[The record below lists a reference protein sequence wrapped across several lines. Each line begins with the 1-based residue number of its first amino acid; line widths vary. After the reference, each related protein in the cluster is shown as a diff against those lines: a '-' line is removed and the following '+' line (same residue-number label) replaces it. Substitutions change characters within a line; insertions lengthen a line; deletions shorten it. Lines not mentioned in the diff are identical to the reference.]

1 MRCFLA
7 FNNDSCIGYS
17 VVLIDHEDNAE
28 ARPRQAELVNMFVS
42 DGFRSLYIGRH
53 LMNATLFHLKVS
65 SRCRKCVCLVEA
77 NNPGACTFMHALGFV
92 EIMKND
98 RGGGEKFAPGGGEL
112 TKSGYSTLIESIRAR
127 HRSTY
132 VYFRVLNFY
141 YLFLEFDLVKFK

>member
-7 FNNDSCIGYS
+7 FNNDNCIGYS
-17 VVLIDHEDNAE
+17 VVLIDHDDNEKA
-28 ARPRQAELVNMFVS
+28 AHHSRQAELVNMFVS

-65 SRCRKCVCLVEA
+65 NRCRKCVCLVEA
-77 NNPGACTFMHALGFV
+77 NNPGACTFMHAVGFV
-92 EIMKND
+92 EIMND
-98 RGGGEKFAPGGGEL
+98 CSGEKLVGEL
-112 TKSGYSTLIESIRAR
+112 TKSGYSSLIESIRAR

>member
-7 FNNDSCIGYS
+7 FNNDNCIGYS
-17 VVLIDHEDNAE
+17 VVLIDENTEEGNH
-28 ARPRQAELVNMFVS
+28 PRQAELVNMFVL

-53 LMNATLFHLKVS
+53 LINATLFHLKVS
-65 SRCRKCVCLVEA
+65 NRCRKCVCLVEA
-77 NNPGACTFMHALGFV
+77 SNPSACTFMHAVGFV
-92 EIMKND
+92 EIMND
-98 RGGGEKFAPGGGEL
+98 LDGEKLRGEL
-112 TKSGYSTLIESIRAR
+112 TKSGYSSLIESIRAR